1 MEVSGELMLGKLS
14 QQKYPSGGSESSDI
28 SDDDSRRV
36 VAGGAIVKY
45 PESSTGMSDNDWNP
59 YATESDTNQTPRSAA
74 GDELRPAVGEPV
86 TTISMVT
93 GEVTRGA
100 ELQPQLQTASGN
112 VSDDYRV
119 IPTQESESYKPRYR
133 DEAYEALNTDTD
145 DRSGRLD
152 ILRYMIDD
160 SKTGALQA
168 QERQIDNKTEQ
179 DLEVGA
185 SPTERDDDVRRSV
198 ESNNSDISE
207 PSQRSQGGFSRDSEE
222 TLKGRES
229 AGSVRSTL
237 LDFGMDI
244 QPDRLSLK
252 SGKSE
257 EKSRRE
263 SAESMRSLPSE
274 RTDSRSGRQSAE
286 SGRSD
291 EFKRESMESY
301 KSLPAEEFGGRS
313 DRQSSEASRSPRSG
327 RQSSEAYG
335 SPRSGRQSSEAY
347 GSPRLGYQSVESWKS
362 PRSELDHSGEARTS
376 GRESAESQHSLR
388 SDRSRGSEHSQ
399 RSQRSQGSVGN
410 VHVVGMDRLD
420 KLNVVGDDI
429 KELIE
434 VESTQRLSM
443 DDAVKEQE
451 RLIDRDKNPGSVD
464 SSRRVKLSEKFEA
477 YKAPA
482 RSLKSPPASSS
493 LSYISIAERERLL
506 SQSPDFTGISSQ
518 THPKDTLSYEPDSN
532 FKDAYPQDL
541 GSSSAT
547 AGGCFTGARSPT
559 GVAINRVSDLFEE
572 TKKQSRAA
580 VIIPRPDPSGSE
592 ERFPLRERLSVSQHA
607 DDSFKSHDRTGH
619 SGIAEKSRDSE
630 TARSITSEEV
640 ARVLGKYADTE
651 AELKRTR
658 LEIEKE
664 NRKPGVKVSAFDKIG
679 RNSNA
684 LSGTGIYGNFEA
696 AHPDMSDDE
705 IAKRVRAILSDT
717 EYLGVVGGNGK
728 TLARDIVDPTEKYV
742 PHTIDYSKLQR
753 DLQEIQDSLHDDVP
767 PPKANDS
774 MYQFRQARETEGEHN
789 LSGTSDS
796 VPYKSA
802 ETTSTSGRESGVSNF
817 GRKLAWDHAADL
829 NYDDGATGH
838 FYGTMSTDNTLG
850 GTQKLRKSGTS
861 DSDNLVVRAESTT
874 TNDSE
879 NDDIRPENTMAA
891 AQSIVHQV
899 CVTSRFL
906 YSSLKIEF
914 YFVHCFLHSYSHEF
928 WNVYIYSYEPRC
940 EETGLRGFQPGSTQT
955 GLYCHRKWLEA

>member
-74 GDELRPAVGEPV
+74 GDELRPAVREPV

-160 SKTGALQA
+160 SKTGGLQA
-168 QERQIDNKTEQ
+168 QERQIDDKTNQ
-179 DLEVGA
+179 DLDVGM
-185 SPTERDDDVRRSV
+185 SPTERDDEVRRSV
-198 ESNNSDISE
+198 ESNKSDISE

-237 LDFGMDI
+237 LDFGMDM
-244 QPDRLSLK
+244 QPDRLSLE

-313 DRQSSEASRSPRSG
+313 GRQSSEASR
-327 RQSSEAYG
+327 

-362 PRSELDHSGEARTS
+362 PRSELDQSGEVRSS

-399 RSQRSQGSVGN
+399 RSQRSQVSVGN
-410 VHVVGMDRLD
+410 VHVTGMDRLD
-420 KLNVVGDDI
+420 QLNAVGDNI

-434 VESTQRLSM
+434 VESAKRPFV
-443 DDAVKEQE
+443 DDALEEQE
-451 RLIDRDKNPGSVD
+451 RLIDRDKNPVGSVD

-482 RSLKSPPASSS
+482 RSLKSPPATNGV
-493 LSYISIAERERLL
+493 SYISIAERERLL
-506 SQSPDFTGISSQ
+506 SQSPDFTGISNE
-518 THPKDTLSYEPDSN
+518 TRPKDTLSYKPDSN

-541 GSSSAT
+541 GSFSAT
-547 AGGCFTGARSPT
+547 VGGFFTGARSPT
-559 GVAINRVSDLFEE
+559 GVAINRVADLFEE

-580 VIIPRPDPSGSE
+580 VSIPRPDPSGSE

-664 NRKPGVKVSAFDKIG
+664 NRKPGVKVSAFDKID
-679 RNSNA
+679 RSSNA
-684 LSGTGIYGNFEA
+684 LSSAGIYGNFEA

-705 IAKRVRAILSDT
+705 IAKRVRTILSDT
-717 EYLGVVGGNGK
+717 EYLGIVGGNGK
-728 TLARDIVDPTEKYV
+728 TLAREIVDPTEKYV

-789 LSGTSDS
+789 FSGTSDS

-802 ETTSTSGRESGVSNF
+802 ETTSTSGRESGISNF

-829 NYDDGATGH
+829 NYDDGGTGH

-874 TNDSE
+874 TNESE

-891 AQSIVHQV
+891 AQSIVDQV
-899 CVTSRFL
+899 CCTSYFL
-906 YSSLKIEF
+906 F
-914 YFVHCFLHSYSHEF
+914 Y
-928 WNVYIYSYEPRC
+928 
-940 EETGLRGFQPGSTQT
+940 T
-955 GLYCHRKWLEA
+955 